1 MASVQRL
8 MLYLTPIWLLE
19 LMCRLFPKVVIGLLC
34 HWMNEKNPNREE
46 RHLAE
51 RFINPVQVANKMS
64 KLSTVSI
71 LHLLAQDE
79 SLWKMYTPGGG
90 ERNKD
95 KSISKGKVTSMK
107 FVPYILLEII
117 FDLGGPQGKDKV
129 KDVVTRCRVTLGG
142 QKQGEIFENFKTDI
156 VLDLFEMLPAV
167 EVKMRLAFCKEEA
180 VALWLRQWDHRMKHI
195 GRPLVS
201 NYWVAQLTGER
212 AFKIEKLMKDL
223 EFRQRF

>member
-19 LMCRLFPKVVIGLLC
+19 IMCRTFPKVVIGLLC
-34 HWMNEKNPNREE
+34 HWMNERNPNREE
-46 RHLAE
+46 RVFAE
-51 RFINPVQVANKMS
+51 RLLNPVQVAKKVS
-64 KLSTVSI
+64 KLSTTSI

-79 SLWKMYTPGGG
+79 NLWRMYVPGIG
-90 ERNKD
+90 RQKD
-95 KSISKGKVTSMK
+95 NSISKGKIIPMK
-107 FVPYILLEII
+107 GVPYILLELM
-117 FDLGGPQGKDKV
+117 FDLGGQEGKEKV

-142 QKQGEIFENFKTDI
+142 AKQGEIFENFKTDV
-156 VLDLFEMLPAV
+156 VLDLFEMLPPV
-167 EVKMRLAFCKEEA
+167 EVKLRLAFSKEEA

-201 NYWVAQLTGER
+201 HYWVAQLTGER

-223 EFRQRF
+223 EFRVRN

>member
-8 MLYLTPIWLLE
+8 MLYITPIWLLE
-19 LMCRLFPKVVIGLLC
+19 FMCHWFPRTVIGLLC

-51 RFINPVQVANKMS
+51 RFLNPVQVAKKMS
-64 KLSTVSI
+64 HLSTVAI

-79 SLWKMYTPGGG
+79 SLWKMYLPGVG
-90 ERNKD
+90 RKKD
-95 KSISKGKVTSMK
+95 NSIGHGKVIPMK
-107 FVPYILLEII
+107 SVPYILLELI
-117 FDLGGPQGKDKV
+117 FDLGGPAGKEKV
-129 KDVVTRCRVTLGG
+129 KDIVARCRVTLGG
-142 QKQGEIFENFKTDI
+142 QKQGEIFENLKTDM
-156 VLDLFEMLPAV
+156 VLDLFEMLPPV

-201 NYWVAQLTGER
+201 TYWVAQLTGER

-223 EFRQRF
+223 EFRVRI